1 MHSPIE
7 SPSAQAPTNNETH
20 SSGESPSPPNT
31 IRFSWSELFDNVP
44 ASEYA
49 QFMEKW
55 DTDENTDLNPE
66 HPQPL
71 EEWDTDEDT
80 AVEIDEQ
87 ELGRMMTEISAPSS
101 QGLNPSANSVPSSS
115 TDSDSEHSQVT
126 EERDACEDA
135 DLETDGVPT
144 VRVKMGICP
153 RMQSPESPSHSF
165 LPDSPSTTVLLPTE
179 FGSEIENISLNKGG
193 RPPSPPRPA
202 LSMRD
207 THQAANEAPQLLQS
221 FSPDSIDDD
230 LPDSINATPVAKEK
244 ASLVSHPQILHADGR
259 ADEALPQPSNSG
271 ITGDAT
277 PKPRLYGPRSKLEF
291 YFIIGPDSPE
301 SSPESKY
308 SPEESQ
314 KTPRLPPDETKC
326 PENSPRLPLNQEIM
340 QMRWTLKNGSTS
352 SANSSQVASVPGGLG
367 ISTHIRQGSSG
378 SSQYNQDF
386 PQLPSDES
394 KVSKDR
400 RSLLVIS
407 PAASSDYGS
416 RESLA
421 SSALGPSIRDTSNPK
436 PFTAEDFAINWR
448 EFFKAES
455 SNISEDLSSANSKPL
470 HSGSSADSGEKTNL
484 SNLPQT
490 LPEIRT
496 ENSNISE
503 DLSPI
508 TDKLLQSDSS
518 TDSGKKM
525 DLSSLPQAHPEN
537 NPIPSRPA
545 AEFLPP
551 FSNTD
556 IRKTDSIPKRRNTLA
571 SSAAAHFRAAFRRTT
586 ISKRRKD

>member
-1 MHSPIE
+1 MVGSLTESHPVLSQTSSHRSQMHCPNE
-7 SPSAQAPTNNETH
+7 SPSAQAPTNTETH

-31 IRFSWSELFDNVP
+31 IRFSWTELFDNVP

-55 DTDENTDLNPE
+55 DTDENTDMNPE

-87 ELGRMMTEISAPSS
+87 ELGRVMMEISPPSS
-101 QGLNPSANSVPSSS
+101 QGSNSSANSVPSSS

-126 EERDACEDA
+126 EERDANEDA
-135 DLETDGVPT
+135 DLKTDGEPT

-153 RMQSPESPSHSF
+153 RIQLPESPSHSF
-165 LPDSPSTTVLLPTE
+165 LPDSPPSTTVLLPTE
-179 FGSEIENISLNKGG
+179 FGSELEDISLDKGG
-193 RPPSPPRPA
+193 RPPASPQRPA

-207 THQAANEAPQLLQS
+207 THQAANEEPRLLQS

-244 ASLVSHPQILHADGR
+244 ALLVSHPQIPHADGR
-259 ADEALPQPSNSG
+259 DDEALPQPSNSG

-291 YFIIGPDSPE
+291 HFIIGPDSPE

-314 KTPRLPPDETKC
+314 ETPRLPPDETKC

-352 SANSSQVASVPGGLG
+352 SANYSQVASVSSGLG

-448 EFFKAES
+448 EFFKAEC
-455 SNISEDLSSANSKPL
+455 SNISEDLFPANGKPL
-470 HSGSSADSGEKTNL
+470 HSGSSADSGKKTDL
-484 SNLPQT
+484 SSLPQTLQEIKTENSNISEDISSANGKLLHSGSSTDSGKKTDLFSFPQT
-490 LPEIRT
+490 LPEIKT

-503 DLSPI
+503 DLSP
-508 TDKLLQSDSS
+508 TNGEPLH
-518 TDSGKKM
+518 SG
-525 DLSSLPQAHPEN
+525 S
-537 NPIPSRPA
+537 
-545 AEFLPP
+545 
-551 FSNTD
+551 
-556 IRKTDSIPKRRNTLA
+556 
-571 SSAAAHFRAAFRRTT
+571 
-586 ISKRRKD
+586 